1 MNKFR
6 IARSSLDGG
15 AAVENEIILEMK
27 HIDMRFQGVHA
38 LDDVSFTLRRGE
50 VHALVGE
57 NGAGK
62 STLMKILIGLYT
74 PVSGEIIFKGQ
85 NVKFKSVMDTRR
97 AGISMIFQEFNQ
109 VRHMTVMENIFLG
122 REPRSRLGTVDFGKM
137 YRDASALLTRLG
149 VDLNPKTMMRDLTVA
164 KYQLVEIVKAV
175 SYNAEI
181 IIMDEPTSALSHA
194 EIRYLMD
201 MVEALC
207 REGKS
212 IVFISHKMD
221 EIYSLC
227 SRVTVLRDGKF
238 IHTGLVRDVTEREL
252 IRMMVD
258 RNVDQLYPKTP
269 AVIGEAV
276 LEARNITCRG
286 AFRDVSFTLRRGEIL
301 GFAGLMGAGRTEV
314 MEAIMGMRKLDSGEV
329 LLHGKPI
336 VSRIPT
342 DAIRRGI
349 VMVPEDRK
357 RNGLVLKLSVR
368 DNILMSSMKKCLR
381 MGFLRKPLENQLVQE
396 YADKLEIKMHTPSTP
411 CANLSGGNQQKVAI
425 GKALCA
431 DPEIII
437 LDEPTRGIDVKTKAD
452 IHALMSKLA
461 ASGKAILMVSSELPE
476 VLGMADRV
484 VVLHEG
490 VMTGTLDR
498 SEAVPDAIMAL
509 AVGSIKEGNRNG

>member
-1 MNKFR
+1 
-6 IARSSLDGG
+6 
-15 AAVENEIILEMK
+15 MK

-38 LDDVSFTLRRGE
+38 LDDVSLTLRRGE

-85 NVKFKSVMDTRR
+85 SVKFKSVMDTRR

-122 REPRSRLGTVDFGKM
+122 REPRTHLGMIDFKKM
-137 YRDASALLTRLG
+137 YQDSSALLKRLG
-149 VDLNPKTMMRDLTVA
+149 VDLHPKTMLRDLTVA

-194 EIRYLMD
+194 EIQYLMD
-201 MVEALC
+201 TVETLR

-269 AVIGEAV
+269 AAIGEVFESTTENERRRRSLA
-276 LEARNITCRG
+276 G
-286 AFRDVSFTLRRGEIL
+286 FR
-301 GFAGLMGAGRTEV
+301 A
-314 MEAIMGMRKLDSGEV
+314 
-329 LLHGKPI
+329 
-336 VSRIPT
+336 
-342 DAIRRGI
+342 
-349 VMVPEDRK
+349 
-357 RNGLVLKLSVR
+357 
-368 DNILMSSMKKCLR
+368 
-381 MGFLRKPLENQLVQE
+381 
-396 YADKLEIKMHTPSTP
+396 
-411 CANLSGGNQQKVAI
+411 
-425 GKALCA
+425 
-431 DPEIII
+431 
-437 LDEPTRGIDVKTKAD
+437 
-452 IHALMSKLA
+452 
-461 ASGKAILMVSSELPE
+461 
-476 VLGMADRV
+476 
-484 VVLHEG
+484 
-490 VMTGTLDR
+490 
-498 SEAVPDAIMAL
+498 
-509 AVGSIKEGNRNG
+509 

>member
-1 MNKFR
+1 M
-6 IARSSLDGG
+6 
-15 AAVENEIILEMK
+15 ENEVILEMK

-38 LDDVSFTLRRGE
+38 LDDVSLTLRRGE

-62 STLMKILIGLYT
+62 STLMKILIGLYA
-74 PVSGEIIFKGQ
+74 PVSGEIVFKGQ
-85 NVKFKSVMDTRR
+85 SVKFKSVMDTRR

-122 REPRSRLGTVDFGKM
+122 REPRNALGMIDFKKM
-137 YRDASALLTRLG
+137 YRDSEALLKRLG
-149 VDLNPKTMMRDLTVA
+149 VDLHPKTMLRDLTVA

-201 MVEALC
+201 TVETLR

-238 IHTGLVRDVTEREL
+238 IFSGLVKDVPEREL

-258 RNVDQLYPKTP
+258 RDVDQLYPKTP
-269 AVIGEAV
+269 AAIGEAV
-276 LEARNITCRG
+276 LEARRISCKG
-286 AFRDVSFTLRRGEIL
+286 AFQDVSFTLHRGEIL

-314 MEAIMGMRKLDSGEV
+314 MEALMGMRRLDSGEI
-329 LLHGKPI
+329 LLHGAPI
-336 VSRIPT
+336 VNRIPT

-357 RNGLVLKLSVR
+357 RNGLVLKLSVK
-368 DNILMSSMKKCLR
+368 DNVLMSSLKKCLR
-381 MGFLRKPLENQLVQE
+381 AGYLRRNLEDQCVRE
-396 YADKLEIKMHTPSTP
+396 YAQKLEIKMHTPHTP

-425 GKALCA
+425 AKALSA

-461 ASGKAILMVSSELPE
+461 ASGKSILMVSSELPE

-490 VMTGTLDR
+490 VMTGTLGR
-498 SEAVPDAIMAL
+498 CEAVPDAIMAL
-509 AVGSIKEGNRNG
+509 AVGSTKEG

>member
-1 MNKFR
+1 M
-6 IARSSLDGG
+6 
-15 AAVENEIILEMK
+15 ENEVILEMK

-38 LDDVSFTLRRGE
+38 LDDVSLTLRRGE

-74 PVSGEIIFKGQ
+74 PMGGEIVLKGQ
-85 NVKFKSVMDTRR
+85 PVRFKSVMDTRR

-122 REPRSRLGTVDFGKM
+122 REPRTPLGTIDFKKM
-137 YRDASALLTRLG
+137 YRDSSALLARLG
-149 VDLNPKTMMRDLTVA
+149 VDLNPRTMMRDLTVA

-181 IIMDEPTSALSHA
+181 IIMDEPTSALSHT

-201 MVEALC
+201 TVEKL
-207 REGKS
+207 RSEGKA
-212 IVFISHKMD
+212 IVYISHKMD

-238 IHTGLVRDVTEREL
+238 IFSGLVKDVPEREL

-258 RNVDQLYPKTP
+258 RTVDQLYPKV
-269 AVIGEAV
+269 AADIGEPV
-276 LEARNITCRG
+276 LEVRNIRING
-286 AFRDVSFTLRRGEIL
+286 LFRDISFTLRRGEIL

-314 MEAIMGMRKLDSGEV
+314 MEALMGMRRLDGGEI

-336 VSRIPT
+336 VNRIPT

-349 VMVPEDRK
+349 VMVSEDRK
-357 RNGLVLKLSVR
+357 RNGLVLRLSVR
-368 DNILMSSMKKCLR
+368 DNILMSSLKKCLR
-381 MGFLRKPLENQLVQE
+381 SGFLRRSLEDRVVRE
-396 YADKLEIKMHTPSTP
+396 YAGKLEIKMHSPRMLA
-411 CANLSGGNQQKVAI
+411 ANLSGGNQQKVAI
-425 GKALCA
+425 AKALSA
-431 DPEIII
+431 APEIII
-437 LDEPTRGIDVKTKAD
+437 LDEPTRGIDVKTKSD
-452 IHALMSKLA
+452 IHALMSQLA
-461 ASGKAILMVSSELPE
+461 CSGKSILMVSSELPE
-476 VLGMADRV
+476 VLGMADRI

-490 VMTGTLDR
+490 VMTGMLER
-498 SEAVPDAIMAL
+498 AEAAPDAIMAL
-509 AVGSIKEGNRNG
+509 AVGSTKEGKA